1 MNLANELKYYNTLID
16 IFILFIYSLI
26 KIHVSLKIIN
36 RIHKN

>member
-16 IFILFIYSLI
+16 IFILFVYLLL

-36 RIHKN
+36 CIHKN